1 MTDDMALVREF
12 AAGKSEQA
20 FEQLV
25 ARHLNMV
32 YSAAMRRVGDAH
44 LAEEVTQAVFII
56 LARKAGSLGPQ
67 TILPGWLYRTTRY
80 AAADALKIQ
89 RRRQQR
95 EQEAHMQ
102 SLMNEPESDEA
113 WQQIAPLLE
122 AAMDSLGEQDR
133 NAVVL
138 RYLDGKSLSEVGASL
153 GASEDA
159 AKMRVNRALEKMRKK
174 FIKRGVTLT
183 ATVIAGAVAANSVQ
197 AAPVGLAVAV
207 TVAAVK
213 ETMISGTITTLV
225 EGTMK
230 TITWLKFKFAAGVGV
245 ATLLAG
251 GAATVAVSQSGGDK
265 LTPAEI
271 ARQSQQAY
279 AALTSYSDSG
289 TVKVEGVSTNSYKI
303 AYNIRLARPNLY
315 RIDWARAEAKEVK
328 PGLNPFTGVAWS
340 EGGENHIEAGLSG
353 KMKRDNMQS
362 ALALSTFVSG
372 NAAIN
377 IPGTFFKQSW
387 GDVLSL
393 TAAGKVKT
401 KREKDGLIGDVDCYV
416 ISRVVD
422 AAKLRA
428 EGKLPNMGN
437 VGMAASTDVIW
448 IGKHDHLIYQIRSSL
463 DYSSIAT
470 QPQLSDTEARKMLEL
485 ANKPVTPEAIAFVKK
500 AYGNSA
506 KQALGTVMAG
516 KVVFTETHENIV
528 VNKTFS
534 SADFAR

>member
-1 MTDDMALVREF
+1 
-12 AAGKSEQA
+12 
-20 FEQLV
+20 
-25 ARHLNMV
+25 
-32 YSAAMRRVGDAH
+32 
-44 LAEEVTQAVFII
+44 
-56 LARKAGSLGPQ
+56 
-67 TILPGWLYRTTRY
+67 
-80 AAADALKIQ
+80 
-89 RRRQQR
+89 
-95 EQEAHMQ
+95 
-102 SLMNEPESDEA
+102 
-113 WQQIAPLLE
+113 
-122 AAMDSLGEQDR
+122 
-133 NAVVL
+133 
-138 RYLDGKSLSEVGASL
+138 
-153 GASEDA
+153 
-159 AKMRVNRALEKMRKK
+159 
-174 FIKRGVTLT
+174 
-183 ATVIAGAVAANSVQ
+183 
-197 AAPVGLAVAV
+197 VAV